1 MSTTV
6 RPHVMCRKHMRVH
19 VRVRM
24 ITRQQRAAMAA
35 RPFIHQLS
43 TNKAIVV
50 IYPVILSLPSLFL
63 FVRTSLIAK
72 LPPFEQSILADV
84 PATL

>member
-50 IYPVILSLPSLFL
+50 IYPVILS
-63 FVRTSLIAK
+63 
-72 LPPFEQSILADV
+72 PPLSFPIPICKNISHCKA
-84 PATL
+84 ATV